1 MKSILTLFSVS
12 ALLFMV
18 SCQNGPDQKAAT
30 DSIKP
35 AVPAV
40 PAKPANVLAIWHK
53 VANYNK
59 WMQGYEAHDSARL
72 ANGLHNYVIARDLSD
87 SNMILVALKMDD
99 LAKAKTF
106 ISSPDLKAA
115 MEKGGVLGKPIPN
128 FLDVQMMDT
137 STNSTTTRVMVQH
150 KVKDFD
156 AWKKVYDSDKQ
167 MRMDAGL
174 TDRSLAY
181 SFDDKNEITLVFAVS
196 DVKKAKDFMNSK
208 GLKDK
213 MAAGGVIGAPTVHM
227 YTVAKK
233 W

>member
-18 SCQNGPDQKAAT
+18 SCQNGPDQKAAA
-30 DSIKP
+30 DSTKP
-35 AVPAV
+35 VVTA
-40 PAKPANVLAIWHK
+40 PAKPANVLAVWHK
-53 VANYNK
+53 LANYSK
-59 WMQGYEAHDSARL
+59 WMQGYEAHDSSRL
-72 ANGLHNYVIARDLSD
+72 ASGLHNYVIGRDLAD
-87 SNMILVALKMDD
+87 SNMVLVALKMDD
-99 LAKAKTF
+99 VAKAKSF
-106 ISSPDLKAA
+106 ISAPDLKAA
-115 MEKGGVLGKPIPN
+115 MEKGGVLGKPTPV

-137 STNSTTTRVMVQH
+137 ATNTTTTRIMVTH
-150 KVKDFD
+150 KVKDYD
-156 AWKKVYDSDKQ
+156 AWKKVYDEDKQ

-181 SFDDKNEITLVFAVS
+181 SFDDRNEVTLVFAVS
-196 DVKKAKDFMNSK
+196 DMKKAKDFMNSK
-208 GLKDK
+208 ALKDK